1 MRLSSIHKDDIKM
14 NVCNNYSDI
23 DKYDILYYS
32 TIRSSADA
40 SYEEVAIWPTPV
52 YT

>member
-1 MRLSSIHKDDIKM
+1 M

-23 DKYDILYYS
+23 DKYYIFYYS

-40 SYEEVAIWPTPV
+40 SYKEFAIWPMQV
-52 YT
+52 YVKD